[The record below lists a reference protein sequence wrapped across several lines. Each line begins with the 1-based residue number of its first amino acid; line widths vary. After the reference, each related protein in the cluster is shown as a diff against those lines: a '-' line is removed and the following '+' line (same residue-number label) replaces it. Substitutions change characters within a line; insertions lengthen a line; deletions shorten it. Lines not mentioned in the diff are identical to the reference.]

1 MFVGFRALT
10 VADVVSSFD
19 PQSKKT
25 VFKIIQANSESRR
38 LLYHIR
44 RKKHLSEKDIA
55 DVTKFLTKFL
65 YNDKQSS
72 TLAQARAKKWKV
84 MKTKTTLG
92 FPPDKVP
99 SRTTLNLR
107 QLLKIHNTMV
117 TLLMYNISFQCTILN
132 CISRCSAKS

>member
-10 VADVVSSFD
+10 VADAVSSFD

-72 TLAQARAKKWKV
+72 KKA
-84 MKTKTTLG
+84 LG
-92 FPPDKVP
+92 TSQSKEVESYEDQNHFRIS
-99 SRTTLNLR
+99 SR
-107 QLLKIHNTMV
+107 
-117 TLLMYNISFQCTILN
+117 
-132 CISRCSAKS
+132 